1 MENSVEVQKAWK
13 QLIDSGYVEETSFIM
28 QGLISKAVTMSQQID
43 VLKSIKSSSEFDA
56 MNFIMQGLINNAIQE
71 S

>member
-1 MENSVEVQKAWK
+1 MVNSVEVQKAWK
-13 QLIDSGYVEETSFIM
+13 QLVNSGYVEETSFIM
-28 QGLISKAVTMSQQID
+28 QGLINKAVTISLQID

-56 MNFIMQGLINNAIQE
+56 MNFIMQGLINKAIEE